1 MHKSENSL
9 RRQIFDCFT
18 AVRLILKN
26 QSTKTRE
33 HFLSS
38 IKSRLLSAN
47 TNQKTAS
54 GETEAAFTRIR
65 IDLDIRMSPA
75 PDRPSVYTKTIEV
88 YAIRSNTLRYPE
100 LFENDFKGGSSGCPG
115 ALWRRVNGASGYP
128 DVTAHALY
136 GFLRLESGFFLLLF
150 ASFKNFSSLFF
161 LSVNSTIWFKS
172 FPHSFVNPFYMH
184 RQDQFPA
191 DPCHLT
197 LAVFYSR

>member
-1 MHKSENSL
+1 MLISL
-9 RRQIFDCFT
+9 DLGCVYTYPDR
-18 AVRLILKN
+18 
-26 QSTKTRE
+26 
-33 HFLSS
+33 
-38 IKSRLLSAN
+38 
-47 TNQKTAS
+47 S
-54 GETEAAFTRIR
+54 GYP
-65 IDLDIRMSPA
+65 DVSA

-128 DVTAHALY
+128 DVTAHALC
-136 GFLRLESGFFLLLF
+136 GFLRLESGL
-150 ASFKNFSSLFF
+150 FSSFCKLQKLSFAFF
-161 LSVNSTIWFKS
+161 LSFNSTIGFKS